1 MSADS
6 LKLARRNPV
15 HDHLFPTSLRL
26 SIHSGEGLEQRHWL
40 DLRWLSLTE
49 TLTAP
54 PSIDAIRISP
64 LYLILVHAELL
75 ES

>member
-1 MSADS
+1 V
-6 LKLARRNPV
+6 RRNPV

-26 SIHSGEGLEQRHWL
+26 SIHGGEGLEQRHWF
-40 DLRWLSLTE
+40 DLRCLSLNE

-54 PSIDAIRISP
+54 PSIDAIRIS